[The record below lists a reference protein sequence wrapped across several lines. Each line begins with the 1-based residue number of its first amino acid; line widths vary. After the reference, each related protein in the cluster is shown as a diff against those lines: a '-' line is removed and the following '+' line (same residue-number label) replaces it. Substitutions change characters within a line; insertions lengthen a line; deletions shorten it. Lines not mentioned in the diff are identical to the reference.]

1 MWYRNSGFTL
11 VEMILVIVVM
21 GILATVTTSYLGLG
35 ARMYAESSDRDKLLS
50 QSRFAVERMVR
61 ELRNVVPNS
70 VRVDTSGNCIE
81 FMPLLNAGRYVS
93 IPVTPVTGTSINI
106 FSNSPAAEWN
116 VLAQD
121 YLAIYPTEP
130 THIYDPALGRT
141 VRLTGATNTNPIQF
155 TFPSTSFPVS
165 SPSNRLYI
173 FRSPVS
179 YCVQG
184 NQLFRYGNYALQAL
198 QPVPGSGLANGVL
211 MAEGLNNP
219 GSIPYFVFDQA
230 VLSRNS
236 VVHLFISFGSGFNDN
251 LFFNQEVHIPNVP

>member
-11 VEMILVIVVM
+11 IEMILVIVVM

-93 IPVTPVTGTSINI
+93 IPVTPATAAVVQI
-106 FSNSPAAEWN
+106 FSHLPVAEWN
-116 VLAQD
+116 VQAND
-121 YLAIYPTEP
+121 YLTIYPTEP
-130 THIYDPALGRT
+130 AHIYNPALGRT

-165 SPSNRLYI
+165 SPSNRLYV

-184 NQLFRYGNYALQAL
+184 NQLFRYGNYVLQAL
-198 QPVPGSGLANGVL
+198 QPAPGSGLANGVL

-219 GSIPYFVFDQA
+219 SSIPYFVFDQA

-236 VVHLFISFGSGFNDN
+236 VVHLFLSFGSGFNDD

>member
-1 MWYRNSGFTL
+1 MSYRSFGFTL

-21 GILATVTTSYLGLG
+21 GILATATTSYLGLG

-81 FMPLLNAGRYVS
+81 FIPLLNAGRYVS
-93 IPVTPVTGTSINI
+93 IPVTPTTAAFVDV
-106 FSNSPAAEWN
+106 FSNLPAVEWTVQAN
-116 VLAQD
+116 D
-121 YLAIYPTEP
+121 YLTIYPTEP
-130 THIYDPALGRT
+130 AHIYDPASLRT
-141 VRLTGATNTNPIQF
+141 VRLTGVTNINPIRLA
-155 TFPSTSFPVS
+155 FPSKSFPVS
-165 SPSNRLYI
+165 SPSNRLYL

-184 NQLFRYGNYALQAL
+184 SQLFRYDNYALQTL
-198 QPVPGSGLANGVL
+198 QPVPASGLTNGAL
-211 MAEGLNNP
+211 MTEGLNNP
-219 GSIPYFVFDQA
+219 ATIPYFVFDQA

-236 VVHLFISFGSGFNDN
+236 VVHLFISFGSGFNDD